1 MGQSV
6 LDELEK
12 IKSLLNEAKK
22 LPFSKYVSIDRE
34 EFLII
39 INRIEMLLPKEVKEA
54 YVIQSKR
61 DDVLRE
67 AYAER
72 EKMLGEIKDMQKEAL
87 SESYI
92 TKEAQKEREMIIQDA
107 RADSEKIKKE
117 AENYA
122 YEILMKIES
131 IIEKAKSAI
140 EEGKKELKDDN
151 TNREDP
157 FK

>member
-54 YVIQSKR
+54 YVIQGKR

-92 TKEAQKEREMIIQDA
+92 TKEAQKEREKIIQDA

-140 EEGKKELKDDN
+140 EEGKKELKDDS

>member
-34 EFLII
+34 EFLIL
-39 INRIEMLLPKEVKEA
+39 INKIEMLLPKEVKEA

-92 TKEAQKEREMIIQDA
+92 TKEAQKEREKIIQDA

>member
-67 AYAER
+67 TYAER

-92 TKEAQKEREMIIQDA
+92 TREAQKEREKIIQDA
-107 RADSEKIKKE
+107 RADSEKIKNE

-140 EEGKKELKDDN
+140 EEGKKELKGDN

>member
-72 EKMLGEIKDMQKEAL
+72 EKMLSEIKDMQKEAL

-92 TKEAQKEREMIIQDA
+92 TKEAQKEREKIIQDA

>member
-92 TKEAQKEREMIIQDA
+92 TKEAQKEREKIIQDA